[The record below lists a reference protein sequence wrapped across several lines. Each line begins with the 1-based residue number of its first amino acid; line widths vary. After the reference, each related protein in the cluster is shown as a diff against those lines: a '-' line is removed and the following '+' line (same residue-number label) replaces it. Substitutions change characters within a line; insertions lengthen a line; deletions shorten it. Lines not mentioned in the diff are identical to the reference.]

1 MFASVSVQESHRLEE
16 SNSKFVVGASVHI
29 PSSLSKP
36 TISPGNYGYI
46 HVVTSNVRRESTPGE
61 NEGTV

>member
-16 SNSKFVVGASVHI
+16 PNSFVVGASVGI